1 MELNE
6 KLKAL
11 AAKAESNKNTLL
23 TEEATKQA
31 LIIPFFAMLGYDVFD
46 PTEFIP
52 EYIAD
57 VGNKKG
63 EKVDY
68 AIMIDGKPQ
77 IIIEAKMIGL
87 PLDKFG
93 NQITRYFAFT
103 ESKFG
108 ILTDGVE
115 YRFYTDIDEPNKL
128 DKTPF
133 FVFKLSDLR
142 PSDIAEI
149 EKFQKSTFNAES
161 IHNTAENLKYTTAI
175 ESFVKTQFD
184 NPSDDFIRYLI
195 SKVYKG
201 KKVQSAI
208 DKFQPI
214 VKRSLKQF
222 IDERVNER
230 FKNAMDGNGGDDKV
244 IPTPPPGKDE
254 PSKDEETDNTPKVET
269 TLEEL
274 EAYGIIKAMIKDVLP
289 AEKIGYNDTIY
300 YFSIE
305 YDGKRTKW
313 ICRLVLKDNLK
324 YIVIPSDAE
333 DARKH
338 NIGYGKRYELES
350 VNSLYDL
357 SNEIVESAKR
367 FIE

>member
-1 MELNE
+1 MDLTE

-11 AAKAESNKNTLL
+11 AAKSEANKTTLL

-31 LIIPFFAMLGYDVFD
+31 LIVPFFAMLGYDVFD
-46 PTEFIP
+46 PAEFIP
-52 EYIAD
+52 EFIAD

-68 AIMIDGKPQ
+68 AIMIGGKPQ

-93 NQITRYFAFT
+93 TQITRYFAFT

-128 DKTPF
+128 DRTPF
-133 FVFKLSDLR
+133 FVFRLTDLR
-142 PSDIAEI
+142 PSDVAEI
-149 EKFQKSTFNAES
+149 EKFQKSNFDAES
-161 IHNTAENLKYTTAI
+161 IHNAAENLKYTTAI

-230 FKNAMDGNGGDDKV
+230 FKSAMDGNGEALETS
-244 IPTPPPGKDE
+244 PTPLEVEVVENIED
-254 PSKDEETDNTPKVET
+254 DTPKVET

-300 YFSIE
+300 YFSII

-313 ICRLVLKDNLK
+313 ICRLVLKDSLK
-324 YIVIPSDAE
+324 YIVIPSDDE

-338 NIGYGKRYELES
+338 NIGYGKRYELDS
-350 VNSLYDL
+350 VNSLYNL
-357 SNEIVESAKR
+357 SELIVASAKR
-367 FIE
+367 FIV

>member
-1 MELNE
+1 MDLKE

-11 AAKAESNKNTLL
+11 STKATDNKGNLL

-31 LIIPFFAMLGYDVFD
+31 LIVPFFAALGYDVYS

-57 VGNKKG
+57 VGSKKG

-77 IIIEAKMIGL
+77 IIVEAKMIGV

-103 ESKFG
+103 ASKFA

-115 YRFYTDIDEPNKL
+115 YRFFTDIDETNKM

-133 FVFKLSDLR
+133 FTFKITDLR
-142 PSDIAEI
+142 ESDIAEI
-149 EKFQKSTFNAES
+149 GKFHKSVFDATEVF
-161 IHNTAENLKYTTAI
+161 NTAEDLKYTTAI
-175 ESFVKTQFD
+175 ENFVKTQF
-184 NPSDDFIRYLI
+184 NSPSPDFIKYLI

-214 VKRSLKQF
+214 VEKSLKQF

-230 FKNAMDGNGGDDKV
+230 LTQALNNGAGNGNVVPTTPSKV
-244 IPTPPPGKDE
+244 EDE
-254 PSKDEETDNTPKVET
+254 PLEVVDDTPKVET

-274 EAYGIIKAMIKDVLP
+274 EAYGIIKAMLKDVLS
-289 AEKIGYNDTIY
+289 AEKISYNDTIY

-324 YIVIPSDAE
+324 YIVIPSDDE

-338 NIGYGKRYELES
+338 SIGYGKRYELES

-357 SNEIVESAKR
+357 SDLIVSSAKR
-367 FIE
+367 FVE